1 MVFDKRGQGFELG
14 IPRINQ
20 LAVRVGPGASE
31 LQAQHS
37 NRSATLPPRELEKL
51 NLYRSSGECDSYEG
65 GERKRT
71 PSTELH
77 FTLDSRSSCACFAK
91 LSVF

>member
-1 MVFDKRGQGFELG
+1 MAFDKRGQGFELG
-14 IPRINQ
+14 IPRTNQ
-20 LAVRVGPGASE
+20 LALSVGLGASE

-37 NRSATLPPRELEKL
+37 NRSATLPPREREKL
-51 NLYRSSGECDSYEG
+51 NLCRSSDECDSYEG
-65 GERKRT
+65 GEKKRT

-77 FTLDSRSSCACFAK
+77 LTLDSRSSCAFFAK